1 MKLKVNAQDI
11 KELLSDWNI
20 HIYTDNEGNHIL
32 VMWNYEGFKEVLKF
46 TKELLKEWKIE
57 KKDFYDEVEQ
67 WIKPELTSFILFEN

>member
-20 HIYTDNEGNHIL
+20 HLYTDNEGNHIL